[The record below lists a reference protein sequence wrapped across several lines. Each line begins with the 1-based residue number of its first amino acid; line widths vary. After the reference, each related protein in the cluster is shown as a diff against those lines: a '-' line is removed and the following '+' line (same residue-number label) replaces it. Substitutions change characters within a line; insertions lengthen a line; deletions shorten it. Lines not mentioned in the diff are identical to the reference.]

1 VRPVEHLTGAARA
14 TKALVRSGV
23 LRPERPDRLWHLAQA
38 VRHWGPG
45 LAAVFAMGAA
55 RYGNRPALVD
65 ERGSMSF
72 AELDARS
79 DAIARGLVETG
90 VQAGDTVAVLCRNH
104 RYFFEITGALAKLGA
119 NALYLNTGFAAP
131 QIAAVMQ
138 RERAIVLVHDD
149 EFGALADIAKV
160 EPRLLAWTDASSST
174 EPATRTLDDLARRH
188 AEGPRLARPAR
199 EGRVIILTSGTTGP
213 PKGAFVAGTP
223 HPGAAIAL
231 LERLPYRAHEKMVV
245 AAPCF
250 HAWGFANATTSL
262 LLGDTMVLERQF
274 DPEQS
279 LALIARHRAE
289 VFVAVPVMLLRILEL
304 PPDVRARYDTSSLRF
319 VPLSGSALP
328 GDLATRF
335 MDAFGD
341 VIYNLYGSTEVG
353 SVSVAT
359 PADLRAAPA
368 TAGRPPRG
376 TLVRLLDNDGREV
389 PSGSN
394 GRIFVRGPLTFSG
407 YTDGG
412 SKSVIDGFM
421 HTGDTGHIDR
431 DGRLFVDGRDDEM
444 IVSGG
449 ENVFPR
455 EVEDVIARHPD
466 VVEAAVVGVP
476 DPEFGSRLKAFVVA
490 RPPAALDADTLREY
504 VRANL
509 ARFKVP
515 RDIEFVDELPRN
527 GTGKVMRDELEQGR
541 RQRSDR
547 RGAERGVDP

>member
-1 VRPVEHLTGAARA
+1 MRPVDHLTGAARA

-90 VQAGDTVAVLCRNH
+90 VHAGDTVAVLCRNH

-149 EFGALADIAKV
+149 EFGPLADIAKV
-160 EPRLLAWTDASSST
+160 EPRLLAWTGASSST

-188 AEGPRLARPAR
+188 AVGPRLERPAR

-231 LERLPYRAHEKMVV
+231 LERLPYRAQEKMVV

-262 LLGDTMVLERQF
+262 LLGDTLVLERRF
-274 DPEQS
+274 EPEQS

-304 PPDVRARYDTSSLRF
+304 PPEVRARYDTSSLRF

-341 VIYNLYGSTEVG
+341 VVYNLYGSTEVG

-376 TLVRLLDNDGREV
+376 TLVRLLDDDGHDV
-389 PSGSN
+389 APDAS

-407 YTDGG
+407 YTDGR
-412 SKSVIDGFM
+412 SKAMVDGFM
-421 HTGDTGHIDR
+421 HTGDTGHFDR
-431 DGRLFVDGRDDEM
+431 DGLLFVDGRDDEM

-449 ENVFPR
+449 ENVFPH
-455 EVEDVIARHPD
+455 EVEDVIALHPD
-466 VVEAAVVGVP
+466 VVEAAVIGVP
-476 DPEFGSRLKAFVVA
+476 DPDFGSRLKAFVVA
-490 RPPAALDADTLREY
+490 RPGSQVDADAIRGY
-504 VRANL
+504 VRAKL

-527 GTGKVMRDELEQGR
+527 GTGKVLRRELELR
-541 RQRSDR
+541 
-547 RGAERGVDP
+547 

>member
-1 VRPVEHLTGAARA
+1 VRTVDHLADAARA

-23 LRPERPDRLWHLAQA
+23 LRPEPPDRIWHIAQA

-45 LAAVFAMGAA
+45 LAAAFAIGSA
-55 RYGNRPALVD
+55 RYGDRPALVD
-65 ERGSMSF
+65 ERGTLSF
-72 AELDARS
+72 VELDGRS
-79 DAIARGLVETG
+79 DAIARGLIETG
-90 VQAGDTVAVLCRNH
+90 VRPGDTVAILCRNH

-149 EFGALADIAKV
+149 EFGALADAAGV
-160 EPRLLAWTDASSST
+160 EPRLLAWSDDTTAIAH
-174 EPATRTLDDLARRH
+174 ATRTLDDLARRH
-188 AEGPRLARPAR
+188 ANGPRLPRPER
-199 EGRVIILTSGTTGP
+199 DGRVIILTSGTTGP

-223 HPGAAIAL
+223 HPGAGIAL
-231 LERLPYRAHEKMVV
+231 LERLPYRSHENMVV

-262 LLGDTMVLERQF
+262 LLGDTMVLDRRF
-274 DPEQS
+274 DPERS
-279 LALIARHRAE
+279 LSLIARHRAE
-289 VFVAVPVMLLRILEL
+289 VFVAVPVMLLRMLEL
-304 PPDVRARYDTSSLRF
+304 PAEVRTHYDTSSLRF

-341 VIYNLYGSTEVG
+341 VVYNLYGSTEVG

-359 PADLRAAPA
+359 PADLRAAPS

-376 TLVRLLDNDGREV
+376 TLVRLLDDDDRDV
-389 PSGSN
+389 ARGSK
-394 GRIFVRGPLTFSG
+394 GRIFVRGPLTFEG

-412 SKSVIDGFM
+412 SKTVIDGFM
-421 HTGDTGHIDR
+421 HTGDTGHIDH

-449 ENVFPR
+449 ENVFPG

-466 VVEAAVVGVP
+466 VVEAAVIGVP

-490 RPPAALDADTLREY
+490 RPEAALDAEAVRTH

-515 RDIEFVDELPRN
+515 RDVEFVDELPRN
-527 GTGKVMRDELEQGR
+527 GLGKVMRRELEQR
-541 RQRSDR
+541 
-547 RGAERGVDP
+547 